1 MSPITQVMFCSLHS
15 SPSHLFRREIPEAG
29 EGCLHQLSESSIRC
43 FPARR
48 GEGGQAEQG
57 QGQQEA
63 GGHHG
68 QGEVT
73 TQGPWQQQMLGT
85 MSQLTTGHNLDPG
98 AVELSWQQRGDQ

>member
-1 MSPITQVMFCSLHS
+1 MFCALYS

-29 EGCLHQLSESSIRC
+29 ESSLHQLSERSIWC

-68 QGEVT
+68 QGEGGVN
-73 TQGPWQQQMLGT
+73 TQGTWQQQMLGT
-85 MSQLTTGHNLDPG
+85 MSRHTTGHNLDPG
-98 AVELSWQQRGDQ
+98 PVELAAAG